1 MDLISS
7 LILSIVQ
14 GVLEWFPVSSSGHL
28 TLVEKIL
35 VLDEGLALQV
45 ALHFGTLMAVFV
57 YFRKDIIYIIRDI
70 LNRKWTEYSKLGLLL
85 IIASIPAGIVGFL
98 LSNLLDGLGAN
109 LLVLGFGWMTTSV
122 ILFIG
127 SFSSKK
133 SRKIGYLQSLF
144 IGLAQ
149 MFAII
154 PGVSR
159 SGMTISSGLF
169 FGMNEKD
176 SIRFSYLLSIPIILG
191 ANIFTFGNKTLP
203 IEYIIPSLVCFFLG
217 LIFMNLS
224 FKYILSNRKNLIW
237 FGIYAFI
244 LGLTCIIIAL

>member
-109 LLVLGFGWMTTSV
+109 LLVLGFGQNTP
-122 ILFIG
+122 L
-127 SFSSKK
+127 
-133 SRKIGYLQSLF
+133 SL
-144 IGLAQ
+144 
-149 MFAII
+149 
-154 PGVSR
+154 
-159 SGMTISSGLF
+159 
-169 FGMNEKD
+169 
-176 SIRFSYLLSIPIILG
+176 
-191 ANIFTFGNKTLP
+191 
-203 IEYIIPSLVCFFLG
+203 
-217 LIFMNLS
+217 
-224 FKYILSNRKNLIW
+224 
-237 FGIYAFI
+237 
-244 LGLTCIIIAL
+244 